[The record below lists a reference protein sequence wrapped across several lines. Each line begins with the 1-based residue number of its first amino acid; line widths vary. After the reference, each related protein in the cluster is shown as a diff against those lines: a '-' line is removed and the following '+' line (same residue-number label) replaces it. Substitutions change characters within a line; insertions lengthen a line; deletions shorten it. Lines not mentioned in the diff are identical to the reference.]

1 MTSITSEAESFFLSF
16 LLPLLFIPFYDF
28 SLGLLVLFILIFW
41 ISFYGLDS
49 FGTFSLRTF
58 IRWIL
63 FFGTQSIL
71 WKEKKKNSSWSLY
84 LLCEYVLLAPRFPEN
99 FSL

>member
-71 WKEKKKNSSWSLY
+71 WKEKKKKLLMELISS
-84 LLCEYVLLAPRFPEN
+84 LLIHSPSPQI
-99 FSL
+99 S

>member
-1 MTSITSEAESFFLSF
+1 MTSITSEAESFFFLSF

-71 WKEKKKNSSWSLY
+71 WKEKKKKTPHGAYIFFANT
-84 LLCEYVLLAPRFPEN
+84 
-99 FSL
+99 FS

>member
-71 WKEKKKNSSWSLY
+71 WKEKKKKLLMELISSLRIHS
-84 LLCEYVLLAPRFPEN
+84 PSPQI
-99 FSL
+99 S